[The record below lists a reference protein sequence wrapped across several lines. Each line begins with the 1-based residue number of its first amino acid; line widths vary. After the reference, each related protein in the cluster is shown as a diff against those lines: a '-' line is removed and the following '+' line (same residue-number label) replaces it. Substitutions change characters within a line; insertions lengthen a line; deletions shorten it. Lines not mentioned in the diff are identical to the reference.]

1 MGMRKTLQK
10 QAFELSRRTM
20 EFLQADE
27 KRAQAV
33 AEALG
38 TVQRGKRAL
47 DRSQEEVMH
56 ALQVASKSDFKDLG
70 KALSGLKRRARELD
84 ERLSAAMPKRD

>member
-56 ALQVASKSDFKDLG
+56 ALQVASKSDFKALG